1 MNSTSGRISNSKII
15 GIISSPGVGQP
26 DNQSDDPSF
35 SGPFHEE
42 ENRMAVKI
50 SSEIQEF
57 MKGKLGWVATSSK
70 DNIPN
75 VAIKGTLQVIDDEHL
90 IFADLFSG
98 KTRKNLEENSNVAIM
113 VMDVES
119 RKGYSLKGVAE
130 LIPSG
135 PLYDQIYEGVK
146 KMLGPQIPAPK
157 YVVKVEVQSI
167 FDQSLGPTAGKQI
180 A

>member
-1 MNSTSGRISNSKII
+1 
-15 GIISSPGVGQP
+15 
-26 DNQSDDPSF
+26 
-35 SGPFHEE
+35 
-42 ENRMAVKI
+42 MAVKI
-50 SSEIQEF
+50 SAEIQEF
-57 MKGKLGWVATSSK
+57 IKGKLGWVATSSK
-70 DNIPN
+70 DNVPN

-98 KTRKNLEENSNVAIM
+98 KTRKNLEENANVAIM
-113 VMDVES
+113 VMDLES
-119 RKGYSLKGVAE
+119 RKGYSLKGAAE
-130 LIPSG
+130 LISSG